1 MEKLDKGIARRIKN
15 LQIKIDEN
23 SEVSKLKEE
32 IVILKSNYK
41 KDIMSIKKDIT
52 DLKKVKG

>member
-1 MEKLDKGIARRIKN
+1 MDKGIARRIKN